1 VLVLEGSCG
10 VCYSEVEY
18 EDGVCNKQ
26 EPCGVL
32 QGFGFD
38 FFAYVPNDC
47 KQQRY
52 DCEFEYG
59 EKRCMD
65 DMCHDGVK
73 FFVASFKCVKRE
85 DVVGCIEQADGGE
98 PFK

>member
-1 VLVLEGSCG
+1 
-10 VCYSEVEY
+10 
-18 EDGVCNKQ
+18 
-26 EPCGVL
+26 
-32 QGFGFD
+32 
-38 FFAYVPNDC
+38 
-47 KQQRY
+47 
-52 DCEFEYG
+52 
-59 EKRCMD
+59 MD